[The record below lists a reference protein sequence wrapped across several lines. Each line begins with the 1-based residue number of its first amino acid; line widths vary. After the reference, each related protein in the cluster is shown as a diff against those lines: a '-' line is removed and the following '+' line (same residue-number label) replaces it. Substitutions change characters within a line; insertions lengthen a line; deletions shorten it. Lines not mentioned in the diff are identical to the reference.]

1 MKLEKIY
8 NEKQILLN
16 YPEHCFGKLNINIGV
31 QNPILFLANKNQLEI
46 SNYFNLDIIEERN
59 YDINV
64 ISFNSFVIMYVIN
77 IKAPY
82 YNTVNNGII
91 IRNRIKWDE
100 QQDTV
105 DISVRYTFED
115 FHVVANKTQSCEI
128 FCKNV
133 TVDQKT

>member
-8 NEKQILLN
+8 NEKQVLLN
-16 YPEHCFGKLNINIGV
+16 YPEHCFSKLNINIGV
-31 QNPILFLANKNQLEI
+31 QHPILFLANKNQLEI

-100 QQDTV
+100 QQDTRH
-105 DISVRYTFED
+105 IRSLHF
-115 FHVVANKTQSCEI
+115 
-128 FCKNV
+128 
-133 TVDQKT
+133 